1 MKRVTIFIDGSV
13 NDRVSLASAL
23 VFCRCLDG
31 RLSVVHPRPPDDVV
45 ASPDGQTVVLVKNEE
60 ERAARR
66 SAARAAYDEICGAL
80 ATADWQESEETGT
93 EAIVSHGLYSD
104 AVVLERLSD
113 EEGPEV
119 LTLNTALFETP
130 GPVLVTPPKAPAAI
144 GRSVAVVWS
153 PTLQSARAVRS
164 ALPILKQADR
174 VTTITNSARTEAD
187 PAALAAY
194 LEVHGVTTGFGT
206 FDGGGLTAR
215 GRGRAILAAAAEAGA
230 DLLVMGAYGE
240 NRLTALIGLG
250 RATRKIVSATTIP
263 ALLQH

>member
-1 MKRVTIFIDGSV
+1 MKRVTIFIDGTA

-23 VFCRCLDG
+23 ALCRCLDG

-60 ERAARR
+60 EQAARR
-66 SAARAAYDEICGAL
+66 NEARSAFDEVCSGFAD
-80 ATADWQESEETGT
+80 ADWQETDETAT

-104 AVVLERLSD
+104 VVVLERLSD

-130 GPVLVTPPKAPAAI
+130 GPVLVTPPKAPAVI
-144 GRSVAVVWS
+144 GRSVVIVWS
-153 PTLQSARAVRS
+153 PTLQSARVVRS
-164 ALPILKQADR
+164 ALPILQRAES
-174 VTTITNSARTEAD
+174 VTTITNKAKKEAD
-187 PAALAAY
+187 PAALVSYLAA
-194 LEVHGVTTGFGT
+194 HGVTTNLGT
-206 FDGGGLTAR
+206 FDGGTLTAR
-215 GRGRAILAAAAEAGA
+215 GRGRAILAAAADAGA

-250 RATRKIVSATTIP
+250 RVTRKVVSATTIP
-263 ALLQH
+263 AILQH

>member
-1 MKRVTIFIDGSV
+1 MKRVTIFIDGTA

-23 VFCRCLDG
+23 AFCRSFDG

-66 SAARAAYDEICGAL
+66 NDARAAYDEVCGGPAV
-80 ATADWQESEETGT
+80 ADWQETEETGT
-93 EAIVSHGLYSD
+93 EAIVSYGLYSD

-113 EEGPEV
+113 EDGPEV

-130 GPVLVTPPKAPAAI
+130 GPVLVAPPKEPAAI
-144 GRSVAVVWS
+144 GRSVVVVWS

-164 ALPILKQADR
+164 ALPILQKADR
-174 VTTITNSARTEAD
+174 VTTITNSARSDANPT
-187 PAALAAY
+187 ALAAY
-194 LEVHGVTTGFGT
+194 LEAHGIKTSLAT
-206 FDGGGLTAR
+206 FDAGGLTAR
-215 GRGRAILAAAAEAGA
+215 GRGRAILAAADEAGA

-250 RATRKIVSATTIP
+250 RATRKVVSATTIP